1 MAQFLLTLSLPLL
14 KKREGMK
21 VRLWLLWGCGWWMW
35 CGQAAGQQL
44 PQGSLYTLNPFV
56 VNPALSGVYDFADVR
71 LSYRRQW
78 MGLDDA
84 PNTAYLTVHTPIGY
98 GDKVPAT
105 TRTPRYAPRNGL
117 SPTPPAGSWRF
128 GAGAV
133 LLADRTGPTERN
145 LAQLTGAAHLS
156 LAGDWQLSAGLGAGV
171 LQYNFRFDRITTAT
185 PADPILPD
193 GRVSVLRP
201 YFSTGILARKG
212 NFWGGVSVLSPLAV
226 SLAYTAPTG
235 GEVANKLLP
244 HYYLTA
250 AYRLDIT
257 EAWALIPQV
266 WVKSVGKAPLSL
278 DGQLRIQ
285 YFDRIWGGLQYRH
298 KDSFGAVV
306 GMALTPNFT
315 LSYAYEYP
323 LSAINAVSPG
333 SHEILLG
340 FRFNN
345 RAAIYCPRV
354 GW

>member
-1 MAQFLLTLSLPLL
+1 
-14 KKREGMK
+14 MK
-21 VRLWLLWGCGWWMW
+21 VRDWLLWGSVVWM
-35 CGQAAGQQL
+35 CGQAAAQQL

-56 VNPALSGVYDFADVR
+56 VNPALSGAYDFADVR

-84 PNTAYLTVHTPIGY
+84 PNTAYLTAHTSIGY
-98 GDKVPAT
+98 GDKAQPAP
-105 TRTPRYAPRNGL
+105 RTPRYANRSGL
-117 SPTPPAGSWRF
+117 PPTPPVGSWRF
-128 GAGAV
+128 GAGTV

-185 PADPILPD
+185 PSDPILPD
-193 GRVSVLRP
+193 GRVSVLKP
-201 YFSTGILARKG
+201 YFSVGLLARKG
-212 NFWGGVSVLSPLAV
+212 NFWGGLSVLSPLAV
-226 SLAYTAPTG
+226 SLAYAAPAG
-235 GEVANKLLP
+235 GETSSRLLP

-250 AYRLDIT
+250 AFRLHIAED
-257 EAWALIPQV
+257 WALIPQI
-266 WVKSVGKAPLSL
+266 WVKRAGNAPLSL
-278 DGQLRIQ
+278 DGQLRVQ
-285 YFDRIWGGLQYRH
+285 YADRLWAGAQYRFR
-298 KDSFGAVV
+298 DSFGAVL
-306 GMALTPNFT
+306 GMALSSAFS

-323 LSAINAVSPG
+323 LSAINSVSSG

-345 RAAIYCPRV
+345 RAAIYCPPM

>member
-1 MAQFLLTLSLPLL
+1 MRIRA
-14 KKREGMK
+14 
-21 VRLWLLWGCGWWMW
+21 WLLWVGWLWMVA
-35 CGQAAGQQL
+35 QAQAQQL

-56 VNPALSGVYDFADVR
+56 VNPALSGSYDFADVR

-78 MGLDDA
+78 IGLDDA

-98 GDKVPAT
+98 GDKIQT
-105 TRTPRYAPRNGL
+105 NTRTPRYANRNGL
-117 SPTPPAGSWRF
+117 PPPPPVGSWRF

-145 LAQLTGAAHLS
+145 LAQLTGAAHVS
-156 LAGDWQLSAGLGAGV
+156 LAGGWQLSAGLGAGI

-185 PADPILPD
+185 PFDPILPD
-193 GRVSVLRP
+193 GRISVLRP
-201 YFSTGILARKG
+201 YFSAGILIRKG

-226 SLAYTAPTG
+226 SLAYATPAG
-235 GEVANKLLP
+235 GGVASKLRP

-250 AYRLDIT
+250 AYRLNVA
-257 EAWALIPQV
+257 EEWALIPQV
-266 WVKSVGKAPLSL
+266 WVKKAGKAPLSV

-285 YFDRIWGGLQYRH
+285 YADRLWGGIQYRVS
-298 KDSFGAVV
+298 DSFGAVV
-306 GMALTPNFT
+306 GMALSPNFT

-323 LSAINAVSPG
+323 LSAINAVSSG
-333 SHEILLG
+333 SHEIMLG

-345 RAAIYCPRV
+345 RAAIYCPPM